1 MAKTGARAVALVLH
15 DVAPSTWPLF
25 EDFVAAVDGLG
36 DIPLTLLVVPDFH
49 RQGRLDSQP
58 AFVKIMHERLARG
71 DELVLHGYYH
81 DDPGPVPL
89 RLPEYFMRRIY
100 THEGEFFRL
109 DGDIARE
116 RLEQG
121 LALFHRLDWP
131 VQGFVPPAWLLGQQT
146 RAALQTLPFSYTSSL
161 AGLIRLPEF
170 TTVPAPS
177 LVWSSRSSWRRCLS
191 LLWNRQRLASQSG
204 AGLLRIGVHPVD
216 MQYPGVQAYLL
227 KILHTLLVTR
237 IPLTKQQWLAQRA

>member
-1 MAKTGARAVALVLH
+1 LAKTGARAVALVLH

-71 DELVLHGYYH
+71 DELVL
-81 DDPGPVPL
+81 
-89 RLPEYFMRRIY
+89 
-100 THEGEFFRL
+100 HEGEFFRL

-191 LLWNRQRLASQSG
+191 LLWNRQRLARQSE

-216 MQYPGVQAYLL
+216 MQYPGVQAYML

>member
-1 MAKTGARAVALVLH
+1 LAEIGARAVALVLH

-89 RLPEYFMRRIY
+89 RLPEYFMRRMY

-109 DGDIARE
+109 DGDIACE

-146 RAALQTLPFSYTSSL
+146 RAALQSLPFSYTSSL

-170 TTVPAPS
+170 TAVPAPS

-191 LLWNRQRLASQSG
+191 LLWNRQRLACQSE

-216 MQYPGVQAYLL
+216 MQYPGVQEYML
-227 KILHTLLVTR
+227 KILHTLLMTR
-237 IPLTKQQWLAQRA
+237 IPLTKQQWLAQRV

>member
-1 MAKTGARAVALVLH
+1 MAETGARAVALVLH

-25 EDFVAAVDGLG
+25 VDFVATVDALG

-109 DGDIARE
+109 DADIARE

-146 RAALQTLPFSYTSSL
+146 RAALQSLPFSYTSSL

-170 TTVPAPS
+170 TSVPAPS

-227 KILHTLLVTR
+227 KILQTLLVTR

>member
-1 MAKTGARAVALVLH
+1 MAETGARAVALVLH
-15 DVAPSTWPLF
+15 NVAPSTWPLF
-25 EDFVAAVDGLG
+25 EDFVATVDALG

-109 DGDIARE
+109 DAHIARE

-146 RAALQTLPFSYTSSL
+146 RAALQSLPFSYTSSL

-170 TTVPAPS
+170 TSVPAPS

-216 MQYPGVQAYLL
+216 MQYPGVQESLL